1 MRDNSVAAES
11 VVLLVDIP
19 HDLTVGDGVI
29 SVLHVATVALI
40 EAIAQKCHHGLPDRL
55 LVVRALTEL
64 LQLAVVYPGD
74 DTQREY
80 TELLHPVLL
89 NDLLHSFPVHR
100 HFPLY
105 LYLNP
110 GIAIVVIGYDLNP
123 GAVFVII
130 GGALHPCAVVVI
142 PDRRITVGQLQI
154 RALGSSGAGI
164 VASEIGAGRAAA
176 RTVAPQAHGTVG
188 AVPDIR
194 LDDVRQVDVHPSR
207 AGFHLDTRN
216 ACQQCLSVG
225 VGGAVVIAEG
235 QGRGVRR
242 VDVYPLNRGGN
253 GQRALV
259 LAQQSAQVREI
270 HPERTVGGVIK
281 VIGGARAGAA

>member
-1 MRDNSVAAES
+1 MSDNSVPAEG

-19 HDLTVGDGVI
+19 YDLAVGDGVI
-29 SVLHVATVALI
+29 SVFHVATVALI

-80 TELLHPVLL
+80 TELLYPVLL

-100 HFPLY
+100 HSPLY

-110 GIAIVVIGYDLNP
+110 GTAIVVIGHDLNP

-130 GGALHPCAVVVI
+130 GGALHPCAVVVV
-142 PDRRITVGQLQI
+142 PDRGITVGQLKI
-154 RALGSSGAGI
+154 RALGRPGAGI
-164 VASEIGAGRAAA
+164 VASEIGAGRASA
-176 RTVAPQAHGTVG
+176 RTVGPQAHGTVG
-188 AVPDIR
+188 AVPDIC

-235 QGRGVRR
+235 QGCGVCR
-242 VDVYPLNRGGN
+242 VDVHPLNRGGD

>member
-1 MRDNSVAAES
+1 MSDNSVPAKG
-11 VVLLVDIP
+11 VVLLIDFP
-19 HDLTVGDGVI
+19 HDLAVGDGVI

-100 HFPLY
+100 HSPLY

-110 GIAIVVIGYDLNP
+110 GIAIVVIGHDLNP

-142 PDRRITVGQLQI
+142 PDRRITVCQLQI

-164 VASEIGAGRAAA
+164 VAPEIGAGRAAA

-188 AVPDIR
+188 AVPDIH
-194 LDDVRQVDVHPSR
+194 LDDVRQINVHPSR
-207 AGFHLDTRN
+207 AGFHLDARD

-242 VDVYPLNRGGN
+242 VDVYPLNRGGD